1 MLAESVSKATINS
14 MHIGSS
20 HKSNFEFL
28 RESHLLS
35 RALFIFRQT
44 ALKS

>member
-20 HKSNFEFL
+20 HKSNFEFCGKVTCSSGRYLFFGKL
-28 RESHLLS
+28 R
-35 RALFIFRQT
+35 
-44 ALKS
+44 